1 MDLNLEI
8 FTPEWI
14 AMLAPTAEA
23 AMAADIKVYVVGD
36 REYNPEDH
44 EYTVEETTYYTG
56 KARIQP
62 IRMEVQTHLTGNPT
76 SIQNIRVQIP
86 IADNF
91 DIRMGMKM
99 RVTKAPLNP
108 VLKNYIY
115 EISKVMDSSN
125 PFERTFQ
132 CQIDQEV
139 RDNG

>member
-1 MDLNLEI
+1 MDLSLEI
-8 FTPEWI
+8 FTPEWVE
-14 AMLAPTAEA
+14 MLAPTAEA

-99 RVTKAPLNP
+99 RVTNAPLNP